1 MAAFDAGK
9 KDTWYSS
16 HHVPVWIAFDVSVPG
31 LEVNFD
37 SLGVHLETL
46 PRASQGIRDPA
57 APPLRGVVPECP
69 PQGRPRNLSHPR
81 RRAYEDPTGSRE
93 KHTRKVPRT
102 TRQRARVGHS
112 LGVALIAGVSQHRQ

>member
-1 MAAFDAGK
+1 MQRCAGK
-9 KDTWYSS
+9 KREPPP
-16 HHVPVWIAFDVSVPG
+16 HN
-31 LEVNFD
+31 LE
-37 SLGVHLETL
+37 SAERGREGALLETR

-69 PQGRPRNLSHPR
+69 SQGRPRSLSHPR
-81 RRAYEDPTGSRE
+81 RRAHENPTGSHE
-93 KHTRKVPRT
+93 KHTRKVSRT